1 MSRQETV
8 GIKTKA
14 GQAKVIGTI
23 VCVGGALLL
32 SFYHGH
38 TIDIKESSIHWTYAQ
53 NMEKK
58 SSISSDQ
65 KNPILGPVFLIF
77 SSLSWALWF
86 ILQVSVLTD
95 SKISPY
101 ILIGLE

>member
-1 MSRQETV
+1 V

-14 GQAKVIGTI
+14 GQAKVMGTI

-38 TIDIKESSIHWTYAQ
+38 TIDIKESSIHWTYAE

-58 SSISSDQ
+58 SSISTDQ
-65 KNPILGPVFLIF
+65 GNAILGPVFLIF

-86 ILQVSVLTD
+86 ILQVSIQTD
-95 SKISPY
+95 FDSVGLLDHNSP
-101 ILIGLE
+101 